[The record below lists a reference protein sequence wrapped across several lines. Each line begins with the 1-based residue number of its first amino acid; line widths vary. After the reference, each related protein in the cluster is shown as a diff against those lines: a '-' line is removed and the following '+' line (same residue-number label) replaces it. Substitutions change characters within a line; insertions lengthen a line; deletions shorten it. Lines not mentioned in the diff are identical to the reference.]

1 MDNIKEEIIR
11 MIDGELSSEE
21 SSKVMEAINESSE
34 LQAFY
39 KAAQEST
46 DSLQSY
52 FNSEDISAANDR
64 LKKSIKNLT
73 QTKGSHKEE
82 TPFKENAFSWIR
94 PFFENLSRPSIAV
107 AAIALF
113 AIVIN
118 VNFNENE
125 DPKIFLVSDL
135 GFSDAGKEFII
146 SDYRSSEYTYIENE
160 LSNVMEKLVAEK
172 ISNATISLSGEENL
186 KIFLRI
192 LEKSDDCFSGEISSN
207 QLFEETLREF
217 SYCLATGPEM
227 VAADFIFKSR

>member
-39 KAAQEST
+39 KTAQEST

-52 FNSEDISAANDR
+52 FNSEGVSSANDR

-73 QTKGSHKEE
+73 QAKESQKEE
-82 TPFKENAFSWIR
+82 TAFIENIFSGIR
-94 PFFENLSRPSIAV
+94 LFFENLSRPSIAV

-125 DPKIFLVSDL
+125 DSKIFLVSDL
-135 GFSDAGKEFII
+135 GFSDAGTEFMI
-146 SDYRSSEYTYIENE
+146 SDYRSSEYTDIENE
-160 LSNVMEKLVAEK
+160 LRKVMDKLVAEK

-192 LEKSDDCFSGEISSN
+192 LKKSDGCFSGEISSD

-217 SYCLATGPEM
+217 SYCLISSPEQ
-227 VAADFIFKSR
+227 VAAEFFFKAR